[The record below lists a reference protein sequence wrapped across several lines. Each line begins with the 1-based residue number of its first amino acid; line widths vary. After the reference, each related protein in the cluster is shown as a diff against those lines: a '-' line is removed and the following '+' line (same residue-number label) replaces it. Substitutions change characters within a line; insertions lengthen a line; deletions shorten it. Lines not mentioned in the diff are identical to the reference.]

1 MSKIKL
7 KLTSPEGELL
17 QEYNSYREILREA
30 YVAFDN
36 SSELGC
42 GYSTAKYKAG
52 ARFTVTYWENQ
63 MVVADTHALLYVFS
77 KKSDKVT
84 VYASVQALVAA
95 LSALNPALVATL
107 SALNPVFQ
115 TISVTGTLDT
125 VDPNTVSLIA
135 KLLLELASVAVS
147 NKHAETAVLSNDSPR
162 NTFPIERRSPVYVPG
177 TEDVFKLVFTPNS
190 IKVQRKPAG
199 SAKYQ
204 AHVFVS
210 RSANAGLH
218 SPTMIHAVASKIK
231 NKHAV
236 RLALYG
242 GGSFS
247 QALFTPMVDDCSN
260 WRKERHP
267 VTALVPH
274 TMLSAQAAAL
284 ANVVKRATTVK
295 KT

>member
-7 KLTSPEGELL
+7 NLNHPDGGFMS
-17 QEYNSYREILREA
+17 EYASYRDLLNAVTET
-30 YVAFDN
+30 FD
-36 SSELGC
+36 SGSELGC

-84 VYASVQALVAA
+84 VYASVQALVA
-95 LSALNPALVATL
+95 TL

-115 TISVTGTLDT
+115 TIDAT
-125 VDPNTVSLIA
+125 DPNTVSLIA

-147 NKHAETAVLSNDSPR
+147 NKHAETAVLSNDSTW

-267 VTALVPH
+267 VTAFVPP
-274 TMLSAQAAAL
+274 TTQGVQAAAL
-284 ANVVKRATTVK
+284 ANVVKRATTAK
-295 KT
+295 RT

>member
-7 KLTSPEGELL
+7 NLNHPDGGFMSEYAIYRDLL
-17 QEYNSYREILREA
+17 NAVTET
-30 YVAFDN
+30 FD
-36 SSELGC
+36 SGSELGC

-84 VYASVQALVAA
+84 VYASVQALVAT
-95 LSALNPALVATL
+95 LSALNPALAATL

-115 TISVTGTLDT
+115 TISVTGTIDAT
-125 VDPNTVSLIA
+125 DPNTVSLIA

-147 NKHAETAVLSNDSPR
+147 NKHAETAVLSNDSTW

-218 SPTMIHAVASKIK
+218 SPTMIHAVASKLE

-267 VTALVPH
+267 VTAFVPP
-274 TMLSAQAAAL
+274 TTQGVQAAAL
-284 ANVVKRATTVK
+284 ANVVKRATVK

>member
-7 KLTSPEGELL
+7 NLNHPDGGFMPE
-17 QEYNSYREILREA
+17 YAVYRDLPSEVNET
-30 YVAFDN
+30 FD
-36 SSELGC
+36 SGSALGC

-84 VYASVQALVAA
+84 VYASV
-95 LSALNPALVATL
+95 PALIATL

-125 VDPNTVSLIA
+125 VDPNPNTVGLIA

-147 NKHAETAVLSNDSPR
+147 NKHAETAVLSNDGSW
-162 NTFPIERRSPVYVPG
+162 NTFPIERRAPVYVPG

-247 QALFTPMVDDCSN
+247 QALFTPMAGDCSN

-267 VTALVPH
+267 VTAFVPP
-274 TMLSAQAAAL
+274 TTQGVQAAAL

>member
-7 KLTSPEGELL
+7 KLNHPDGGFMPE
-17 QEYNSYREILREA
+17 YAVYRDLIGAVTET
-30 YVAFDN
+30 FD
-36 SSELGC
+36 SGSDLGC

-84 VYASVQALVAA
+84 VYASV
-95 LSALNPALVATL
+95 PALVATMA
-107 SALNPVFQ
+107 ALNPAFQ
-115 TISVTGTLDT
+115 TTLTETFDAT
-125 VDPNTVSLIA
+125 DPNPNTVSLIA

-147 NKHAETAVLSNDSPR
+147 NKHAETAVLSNDSTW

-190 IKVQRKPAG
+190 IKVQRKHAG

-218 SPTMIHAVASKIK
+218 SPTMIHAVASKLK

-247 QALFTPMVDDCSN
+247 QALFTPTADDCSN
-260 WRKERHP
+260 WRKERHL

-274 TMLSAQAAAL
+274 TMLPAQAAAL
-284 ANVVKRATTVK
+284 ANAVRRATTVK

>member
-7 KLTSPEGELL
+7 NLNHLDGGFMPEYAVYLDLL
-17 QEYNSYREILREA
+17 SEVNET
-30 YVAFDN
+30 FDSGSN
-36 SSELGC
+36 LGC

-84 VYASVQALVAA
+84 VYASV
-95 LSALNPALVATL
+95 PALVATL

-115 TISVTGTLDT
+115 TIDATDPN
-125 VDPNTVSLIA
+125 PNTVSLIA

-147 NKHAETAVLSNDSPR
+147 NKHAETAVLSNDSTW
-162 NTFPIERRSPVYVPG
+162 NTFPLERRSPVYVPG

-247 QALFTPMVDDCSN
+247 QALFTPMADDCSN

-274 TMLSAQAAAL
+274 TMLPAQAAAL

>member
-7 KLTSPEGELL
+7 NLNHPDGGFMPEYAVYRDLL
-17 QEYNSYREILREA
+17 NAVTETFDSGSY
-30 YVAFDN
+30 
-36 SSELGC
+36 LGC

-52 ARFTVTYWENQ
+52 AKFTVTYWENQ

-84 VYASVQALVAA
+84 VYASVTALI
-95 LSALNPALVATL
+95 ATMA
-107 SALNPVFQ
+107 ALNPVFQ

-125 VDPNTVSLIA
+125 IDPNPNTVGLIA

-147 NKHAETAVLSNDSPR
+147 NKHAETAVLSNDSTW

-247 QALFTPMVDDCSN
+247 QALFTPMADDCSN

-267 VTALVPH
+267 VTAFVPP
-274 TMLSAQAAAL
+274 TTQGVQAAAL

>member
-7 KLTSPEGELL
+7 NLNHPDGGFMSEYAVYRDLL
-17 QEYNSYREILREA
+17 NAVTET
-30 YVAFDN
+30 FD
-36 SSELGC
+36 SGSDLGC

-84 VYASVQALVAA
+84 VYASV
-95 LSALNPALVATL
+95 PALVATL
-107 SALNPVFQ
+107 SALNSAFQ
-115 TISVTGTLDT
+115 TFDATDPN
-125 VDPNTVSLIA
+125 PNTVGLIA

-162 NTFPIERRSPVYVPG
+162 NTFPLERRSPVYVPG

-247 QALFTPMVDDCSN
+247 QALFTPMADDCSN
-260 WRKERHP
+260 WRKERHL
-267 VTALVPH
+267 VTAFVPP
-274 TMLSAQAAAL
+274 TTQGVQAAAL

>member
-7 KLTSPEGELL
+7 NLNGLADEFIPEYAIYRDLL
-17 QEYNSYREILREA
+17 SEVTE
-30 YVAFDN
+30 AFD
-36 SSELGC
+36 SGSALGC
-42 GYSTAKYKAG
+42 GYSTAKYKTG

-84 VYASVQALVAA
+84 VYASV
-95 LSALNPALVATL
+95 PALVATL

-125 VDPNTVSLIA
+125 VDPNPNPISLIA
-135 KLLLELASVAVS
+135 RLLLELASIAVS
-147 NKHAETAVLSNDSPR
+147 NKHAETAMLSEDCLR
-162 NTFPIERRSPVYVPG
+162 NTYAIERRSPVYVPG

-210 RSANAGLH
+210 RSTNAGLH
-218 SPTMIHAVASKIK
+218 SPTMIHAVASKLE

-247 QALFTPMVDDCSN
+247 QALFTPIADDCSN

-274 TMLSAQAAAL
+274 TMQPVQAAAL
-284 ANVVKRATTVK
+284 ANAVKRATTVK

>member
-7 KLTSPEGELL
+7 KLNHPDGGFMPEYAVYRDLL
-17 QEYNSYREILREA
+17 SEVTET
-30 YVAFDN
+30 FDSGSN
-36 SSELGC
+36 LGC

-84 VYASVQALVAA
+84 VYASV
-95 LSALNPALVATL
+95 PALIATMA
-107 SALNPVFQ
+107 ALNPVFQ

-125 VDPNTVSLIA
+125 VDPNPNTVGLIA

-247 QALFTPMVDDCSN
+247 QALFTPMADDCSN
-260 WRKERHP
+260 WRKERHL

-274 TMLSAQAAAL
+274 TMLPAQAAAL

>member
-7 KLTSPEGELL
+7 NLNCLAEEFMPEYEV
-17 QEYNSYREILREA
+17 YRDLIGAVTET
-30 YVAFDN
+30 FD
-36 SSELGC
+36 SGSDLGC

-77 KKSDKVT
+77 KKRDKVT
-84 VYASVQALVAA
+84 VYASV
-95 LSALNPALVATL
+95 PALVATMA
-107 SALNPVFQ
+107 ALNPAFQ
-115 TISVTGTLDT
+115 TTSVTETFDAT
-125 VDPNTVSLIA
+125 DPDKNAVSLIA

-147 NKHAETAVLSNDSPR
+147 NKHAETAVLSNDSTW
-162 NTFPIERRSPVYVPG
+162 NTFPLERRSPVYVPG

-247 QALFTPMVDDCSN
+247 QALFTPMADDCSN
-260 WRKERHP
+260 WRKERHH
-267 VTALVPH
+267 VTAFVPP
-274 TMLSAQAAAL
+274 TTQGVQAAAL

>member
-7 KLTSPEGELL
+7 KLNHPDGGFMPEYAVYRDLL
-17 QEYNSYREILREA
+17 NAVTET
-30 YVAFDN
+30 FD
-36 SSELGC
+36 SGSDLGC

-84 VYASVQALVAA
+84 VYASV
-95 LSALNPALVATL
+95 PALVATL

-115 TISVTGTLDT
+115 TFDATDPN
-125 VDPNTVSLIA
+125 PNTVSLIA

-147 NKHAETAVLSNDSPR
+147 NKHAETAVLSLDSPR
-162 NTFPIERRSPVYVPG
+162 NTFPIDRRSPVYVPG

-231 NKHAV
+231 NKHVV

-247 QALFTPMVDDCSN
+247 QALFTPMADDCSN
-260 WRKERHP
+260 WRKERHL
-267 VTALVPH
+267 VTAFVPP
-274 TMLSAQAAAL
+274 TTQGVQAAAL

>member
-7 KLTSPEGELL
+7 KLNHPDGGFMPEYAVYRDLL
-17 QEYNSYREILREA
+17 NAVTE
-30 YVAFDN
+30 AFD
-36 SSELGC
+36 SGSDLGC

-84 VYASVQALVAA
+84 VYASV
-95 LSALNPALVATL
+95 PALVATMA
-107 SALNPVFQ
+107 ALNPAFQ
-115 TISVTGTLDT
+115 TFDAN
-125 VDPNTVSLIA
+125 DPNPNTVGLIA

-162 NTFPIERRSPVYVPG
+162 NTFPLERRSPVYVPG

-247 QALFTPMVDDCSN
+247 QALFTPMADDCSN
-260 WRKERHP
+260 WRKERHT
-267 VTALVPH
+267 VTAFVPP
-274 TMLSAQAAAL
+274 TTQGVQAAAL

>member
-7 KLTSPEGELL
+7 NLNHPDGGFMSEYAIYRDLL
-17 QEYNSYREILREA
+17 NAVTET
-30 YVAFDN
+30 FD
-36 SSELGC
+36 SGSELGC

-84 VYASVQALVAA
+84 VYASVQALVA
-95 LSALNPALVATL
+95 TL

-115 TISVTGTLDT
+115 TIDAT
-125 VDPNTVSLIA
+125 DPNTVSLIA

-147 NKHAETAVLSNDSPR
+147 NKHAETAVLSNDSTW

-267 VTALVPH
+267 VTAFVPP
-274 TMLSAQAAAL
+274 TTQGVQAAAL
-284 ANVVKRATTVK
+284 ANVVKRATTAK
-295 KT
+295 RT

>member
-7 KLTSPEGELL
+7 NLNHPDGGFMPEYAVYRDLL
-17 QEYNSYREILREA
+17 SEVTET
-30 YVAFDN
+30 FDSGSN
-36 SSELGC
+36 LGC

-84 VYASVQALVAA
+84 VYASV
-95 LSALNPALVATL
+95 PALIATVA
-107 SALNPVFQ
+107 ALNPVFQ
-115 TISVTGTLDT
+115 TIDATDPN
-125 VDPNTVSLIA
+125 PNTVGLIA

-247 QALFTPMVDDCSN
+247 QALFTPMADDCSN

-274 TMLSAQAAAL
+274 TMLPAQAAAL

>member
-7 KLTSPEGELL
+7 KLNHPDGGFMPEYEVYRDLL
-17 QEYNSYREILREA
+17 NAVTET
-30 YVAFDN
+30 FD
-36 SSELGC
+36 SGSDLGC

-84 VYASVQALVAA
+84 VYASVPALVAT
-95 LSALNPALVATL
+95 LSALVATL
-107 SALNPVFQ
+107 SALNPVFH
-115 TISVTGTLDT
+115 TSVTETFDAT
-125 VDPNTVSLIA
+125 DPNPNTVSLIA

-147 NKHAETAVLSNDSPR
+147 NKHAETAVLSLDSPR
-162 NTFPIERRSPVYVPG
+162 NTFPTERRSPVYVPG

-247 QALFTPMVDDCSN
+247 QALFTPMADECSN
-260 WRKERHP
+260 WRKERHT
-267 VTALVPH
+267 VTAFVPP
-274 TMLSAQAAAL
+274 TTQGVQAAAL

>member
-7 KLTSPEGELL
+7 NLNHPDGGFMPEYAVYRDLL
-17 QEYNSYREILREA
+17 NAVTET
-30 YVAFDN
+30 FD
-36 SSELGC
+36 SGSDLGC

-84 VYASVQALVAA
+84 VYASV
-95 LSALNPALVATL
+95 PALVATL

-115 TISVTGTLDT
+115 TIDATDPN
-125 VDPNTVSLIA
+125 PNTVSLIA

-177 TEDVFKLVFTPNS
+177 TEDVFKLVFTPSS

-247 QALFTPMVDDCSN
+247 QALFTPMADECSN
-260 WRKERHP
+260 WRKERHL
-267 VTALVPH
+267 VTAFVPP
-274 TMLSAQAAAL
+274 TTQGVQAAAL

>member
-7 KLTSPEGELL
+7 NLNNPDGGFIPEYAVYRDLL
-17 QEYNSYREILREA
+17 SEVTET
-30 YVAFDN
+30 FD
-36 SSELGC
+36 SGSDLGC

-84 VYASVQALVAA
+84 VYASV
-95 LSALNPALVATL
+95 PALVATL

-115 TISVTGTLDT
+115 TISVTETLDT
-125 VDPNTVSLIA
+125 VDPNPNTVGLIA

-147 NKHAETAVLSNDSPR
+147 NKHAETAVLSNDGSW

-247 QALFTPMVDDCSN
+247 QALFTPLVDDCSN
-260 WRKERHP
+260 WRKERYP
-267 VTALVPH
+267 VTAFVPH
-274 TMLSAQAAAL
+274 DMLPAQAAAL

>member
-7 KLTSPEGELL
+7 NLNHPDGGFMPE
-17 QEYNSYREILREA
+17 YAVYRDLIGAVTET
-30 YVAFDN
+30 FD
-36 SSELGC
+36 SGSALGC

-84 VYASVQALVAA
+84 VYASV
-95 LSALNPALVATL
+95 PALIATMA
-107 SALNPVFQ
+107 ALNPVFQ
-115 TISVTGTLDT
+115 TTSVTETFDAT
-125 VDPNTVSLIA
+125 DPNPNTVGLIA

-147 NKHAETAVLSNDSPR
+147 NKHAETAVLSNDSTW

-236 RLALYG
+236 RLALYS

-247 QALFTPMVDDCSN
+247 QALFKPMADDCSN

-267 VTALVPH
+267 VTAFVPP
-274 TMLSAQAAAL
+274 TTQGVQAAAL

>member
-7 KLTSPEGELL
+7 KLNHPDGGFMPEYAVYRDLL
-17 QEYNSYREILREA
+17 NAVTET
-30 YVAFDN
+30 FD
-36 SSELGC
+36 SGSDLGC

-84 VYASVQALVAA
+84 VYASV
-95 LSALNPALVATL
+95 PALVATL

-115 TISVTGTLDT
+115 TIDATDPN
-125 VDPNTVSLIA
+125 PNTVSLIA

-147 NKHAETAVLSNDSPR
+147 NKHAETAVLSNDGSWD
-162 NTFPIERRSPVYVPG
+162 TFPIERRSPVYVPG

-190 IKVQRKPAG
+190 IKVQRKHAG

-218 SPTMIHAVASKIK
+218 SPTMIHAVASKLK

-247 QALFTPMVDDCSN
+247 QALFTPMADDCSN
-260 WRKERHP
+260 WRKKRHL
-267 VTALVPH
+267 VTAFVPP
-274 TMLSAQAAAL
+274 TTQGVQAAAL
-284 ANVVKRATTVK
+284 ANVVRRATTVK

>member
-7 KLTSPEGELL
+7 NLNHPDGGFMSEYAIYRDLL
-17 QEYNSYREILREA
+17 NAVTET
-30 YVAFDN
+30 FD
-36 SSELGC
+36 SGSELGC
-42 GYSTAKYKAG
+42 GYSTAKYKTG

-84 VYASVQALVAA
+84 VYASVP
-95 LSALNPALVATL
+95 SLVATL

-125 VDPNTVSLIA
+125 VDPNPNPISLIA
-135 KLLLELASVAVS
+135 RLLLELASIAVS
-147 NKHAETAVLSNDSPR
+147 NKHAETAVLSNDSTW

-267 VTALVPH
+267 VTAFVPP
-274 TMLSAQAAAL
+274 TTQGVQAAAL
-284 ANVVKRATTVK
+284 ANVVKRATTAK
-295 KT
+295 RT

>member
-7 KLTSPEGELL
+7 NLNHPDGGFMPEYAVYRDLL
-17 QEYNSYREILREA
+17 SEVNE
-30 YVAFDN
+30 AFD
-36 SSELGC
+36 SGSDLGC

-84 VYASVQALVAA
+84 VYASV
-95 LSALNPALVATL
+95 PALVATL

-115 TISVTGTLDT
+115 TISVTGTLDAT
-125 VDPNTVSLIA
+125 DPNHNTVGLIA

-147 NKHAETAVLSNDSPR
+147 NKHAETAVLSNDGSW

-247 QALFTPMVDDCSN
+247 QALFTPLVDDDCSN
-260 WRKERHP
+260 WRKERYP
-267 VTALVPH
+267 VTAFVPP
-274 TMLSAQAAAL
+274 TTQGVQAAAL

>member
-7 KLTSPEGELL
+7 KLNHPDGGFMPEYAVYRDLL
-17 QEYNSYREILREA
+17 NAVTET
-30 YVAFDN
+30 FD
-36 SSELGC
+36 SGSDLGC

-84 VYASVQALVAA
+84 VYASV
-95 LSALNPALVATL
+95 PALIATL

-125 VDPNTVSLIA
+125 VDPNPNTVGLIA

-162 NTFPIERRSPVYVPG
+162 NTFPLERRSPVYVPG

-247 QALFTPMVDDCSN
+247 QALFTPMADDCSN

-267 VTALVPH
+267 VTAFVPP
-274 TMLSAQAAAL
+274 TTQGVQAAAL

>member
-7 KLTSPEGELL
+7 KLNHPDGGFMPEYAVYRDLL
-17 QEYNSYREILREA
+17 NAVTET
-30 YVAFDN
+30 FD
-36 SSELGC
+36 SGSDLGC

-84 VYASVQALVAA
+84 VYASVPALIATMA
-95 LSALNPALVATL
+95 ALNPA
-107 SALNPVFQ
+107 FQ
-115 TISVTGTLDT
+115 TTSVTETLDAT
-125 VDPNTVSLIA
+125 DPNPNTVSLIA
-135 KLLLELASVAVS
+135 RLLLELASVAVS
-147 NKHAETAVLSNDSPR
+147 NKHAETAVLSNDSTW

-247 QALFTPMVDDCSN
+247 QALFTPMADDCSN

-267 VTALVPH
+267 VTAFVPH
-274 TMLSAQAAAL
+274 TMQPVQAAAL

>member
-7 KLTSPEGELL
+7 KLNHPDGGFMPEYAVYRDLL
-17 QEYNSYREILREA
+17 NAVTET
-30 YVAFDN
+30 FD
-36 SSELGC
+36 SGSDPGC

-84 VYASVQALVAA
+84 VYASV
-95 LSALNPALVATL
+95 PALVATL

-115 TISVTGTLDT
+115 TFDATDPN
-125 VDPNTVSLIA
+125 PNTVGLIA

-147 NKHAETAVLSNDSPR
+147 NKHAETAVLSLDSPR

-247 QALFTPMVDDCSN
+247 QAVFTPMADDCSN

-267 VTALVPH
+267 VTAFVPP
-274 TMLSAQAAAL
+274 TTQGVQAAAL

-295 KT
+295 NT

>member
-7 KLTSPEGELL
+7 KLNHPDGGFMPEYAVYRDLL
-17 QEYNSYREILREA
+17 NAVTET
-30 YVAFDN
+30 FD
-36 SSELGC
+36 SGSDLGC

-84 VYASVQALVAA
+84 VYASV
-95 LSALNPALVATL
+95 PALIATL

-115 TISVTGTLDT
+115 TISVTGTLDAT
-125 VDPNTVSLIA
+125 DPNPKTVGLIA

-147 NKHAETAVLSNDSPR
+147 NKHAETAVLSNDSTW
-162 NTFPIERRSPVYVPG
+162 NTFPLERRSPVYVPG

-247 QALFTPMVDDCSN
+247 QARFTPMADDCSN
-260 WRKERHP
+260 WRKERHL
-267 VTALVPH
+267 VTAFVPP
-274 TMLSAQAAAL
+274 TTQGVQAAAL

>member
-1 MSKIKL
+1 MNKIKL
-7 KLTSPEGELL
+7 NLNCSADEFIPEYAIYRDLL
-17 QEYNSYREILREA
+17 SEVTE
-30 YVAFDN
+30 AFD
-36 SSELGC
+36 SGSDLGC

-84 VYASVQALVAA
+84 VYASV
-95 LSALNPALVATL
+95 PALVATL

-115 TISVTGTLDT
+115 TISVTGTLDAT
-125 VDPNTVSLIA
+125 DTNPNTVSLIA

-147 NKHAETAVLSNDSPR
+147 NKHAETAVLSNDSTW

-247 QALFTPMVDDCSN
+247 QALFTPMADDCSN

-267 VTALVPH
+267 VTAFVPP
-274 TMLSAQAAAL
+274 TTQGVQAAAL

>member
-7 KLTSPEGELL
+7 NLNHPDGGFMPEYAVYRDLL
-17 QEYNSYREILREA
+17 NAVTET
-30 YVAFDN
+30 FD
-36 SSELGC
+36 SGSDLGC

-63 MVVADTHALLYVFS
+63 MVVADTHALLYVFG

-84 VYASVQALVAA
+84 VYASV
-95 LSALNPALVATL
+95 PALIATL

-125 VDPNTVSLIA
+125 VDPNPKTVSLIA

-162 NTFPIERRSPVYVPG
+162 NTFPLERRSPVYVPG

-247 QALFTPMVDDCSN
+247 QALFTPMDDDCSN

-267 VTALVPH
+267 VTAFVPP
-274 TMLSAQAAAL
+274 TTQGAQAAAL

>member
-1 MSKIKL
+1 M
-7 KLTSPEGELL
+7 PEYAVYRDLL
-17 QEYNSYREILREA
+17 SEVTE
-30 YVAFDN
+30 AFD
-36 SSELGC
+36 SGSDLGC

-84 VYASVQALVAA
+84 VYASV
-95 LSALNPALVATL
+95 PALVATL

-115 TISVTGTLDT
+115 TFDATDPN
-125 VDPNTVSLIA
+125 PNTVGLIA

-147 NKHAETAVLSNDSPR
+147 NKHAETAVLSNDSTW

-199 SAKYQ
+199 SAKYH

-247 QALFTPMVDDCSN
+247 QALFTPMADDCSN

-274 TMLSAQAAAL
+274 TMPPSQAAAL
-284 ANVVKRATTVK
+284 ANVVKRATVK

>member
-7 KLTSPEGELL
+7 NLNHPDGGFMPEYAVYRDLL
-17 QEYNSYREILREA
+17 NAVTE
-30 YVAFDN
+30 AFD
-36 SSELGC
+36 SGSDLGC

-84 VYASVQALVAA
+84 VYASV
-95 LSALNPALVATL
+95 PALVATL
-107 SALNPVFQ
+107 SAMNPVFQ
-115 TISVTGTLDT
+115 TIDATDT
-125 VDPNTVSLIA
+125 NPNTVSLIA

-147 NKHAETAVLSNDSPR
+147 NKHAETAVLSNDSTW

-218 SPTMIHAVASKIK
+218 SPTMIHAVASKLK

-247 QALFTPMVDDCSN
+247 QALFTPMADDCSN

-267 VTALVPH
+267 VTAFVPP
-274 TMLSAQAAAL
+274 TTQGVQAAAL

>member
-7 KLTSPEGELL
+7 NLNHLDGGFMPEYAVYLDLL
-17 QEYNSYREILREA
+17 SEVNET
-30 YVAFDN
+30 FD
-36 SSELGC
+36 SVSELVC
-42 GYSTAKYKAG
+42 GYSTVRYKAD

-77 KKSDKVT
+77 KNDKVT
-84 VYASVQALVAA
+84 VYASVT
-95 LSALNPALVATL
+95 ALVATL

-115 TISVTGTLDT
+115 TINATDPN
-125 VDPNTVSLIA
+125 PNTVSLIA
-135 KLLLELASVAVS
+135 KLLLELASVAVN

-247 QALFTPMVDDCSN
+247 QALFTPMADDCSN
-260 WRKERHP
+260 GRKERHH
-267 VTALVPH
+267 VTAFVPP
-274 TMLSAQAAAL
+274 TTQGVQAAAL

>member
-7 KLTSPEGELL
+7 NLNCSVDEFIPEYAIYRDLL
-17 QEYNSYREILREA
+17 NEVREA
-30 YVAFDN
+30 FD
-36 SSELGC
+36 SGSDLGC

-84 VYASVQALVAA
+84 VYASV
-95 LSALNPALVATL
+95 PALVATL

-115 TISVTGTLDT
+115 TIDATDPN
-125 VDPNTVSLIA
+125 PNTVSLIA

-147 NKHAETAVLSNDSPR
+147 NKHAETAVLSNDSTW

-267 VTALVPH
+267 VTAFVPP
-274 TMLSAQAAAL
+274 TTQGVQAAAL

>member
-7 KLTSPEGELL
+7 KLNHPDGGFMPEYSIYRDLL
-17 QEYNSYREILREA
+17 SEVTET
-30 YVAFDN
+30 FD
-36 SSELGC
+36 SGSDLGC

-84 VYASVQALVAA
+84 VYASV
-95 LSALNPALVATL
+95 PALIATMA
-107 SALNPVFQ
+107 ALNPVFQ
-115 TISVTGTLDT
+115 TFDATDPN
-125 VDPNTVSLIA
+125 PNTVSLIA

-247 QALFTPMVDDCSN
+247 QALFTPMADACSN

-274 TMLSAQAAAL
+274 TMLPAQAAAL

>member
-7 KLTSPEGELL
+7 NLNCSADEFIPEYAIYRDLL
-17 QEYNSYREILREA
+17 SEVTET
-30 YVAFDN
+30 FD
-36 SSELGC
+36 SGSDLGC

-84 VYASVQALVAA
+84 VYASV
-95 LSALNPALVATL
+95 PALVATL

-115 TISVTGTLDT
+115 TIDATDT
-125 VDPNTVSLIA
+125 NPNTVSLIA

-147 NKHAETAVLSNDSPR
+147 NKHAETAVLSNDSTW

-247 QALFTPMVDDCSN
+247 QALFTPMADDCSN